1 MTFGYIGYI
10 WAILGC
16 SLLALFVLG
25 TGVTLHAIGR
35 RVERRRG
42 ARPVVDAVDLRAPDL
57 RGRDLRGPDL
67 RGPESGPGAP
77 KDGGEA
83 A

>member
-25 TGVTLHAIGR
+25 AGVTLHAIGR
-35 RVERRRG
+35 RAERRRG
-42 ARPVVDAVDLRAPDL
+42 ARAVVDSVDLA
-57 RGRDLRGPDL
+57 GPTSDP
-67 RGPESGPGAP
+67 RAP
-77 KDGGEA
+77 KDDGEA